1 MINSLTGFPI
11 LDEGMLRAAP
21 FGALPRVVSGFGLSF
36 DSICGDLGLPP
47 ELLADPEAAISA
59 ADAGRLLSACAVRA
73 ALPHVGLLAGKNVGL
88 DTLGPI
94 GVLSREAKDVGAA
107 LRGLILALHMHDR
120 VTVPSLSGT
129 GDVATLSAVSLG
141 ELPVGASEIAD
152 LTMMACRNIVRE
164 LSGPGWSPREVHLAR
179 RRPPDPHPYRRIFGA
194 PVRFDA
200 EHNALLFD
208 ASWLSRPVRKSGDRG
223 RDVLAEVAESHPID
237 LPSRVR
243 RACVG
248 AIIAGDTTI
257 GRLAELAG
265 CSRRSLNRHLAVFGT
280 TARAELLKVK
290 LQMARQLLS
299 ATDLPL
305 TDIASLIGYGDAAAF
320 TRAFRLGTGS
330 APSQWRSRHRR
341 NWPASGI

>member
-21 FGALPRVVSGFGLSF
+21 FGDLPRVVSGFGLSF
-36 DSICGDLGLPP
+36 DSICHDLGLPSD
-47 ELLADPEAAISA
+47 LVADPEAAISVD
-59 ADAGRLLSACAVRA
+59 DAGRLLSACA
-73 ALPHVGLLAGKNVGL
+73 ALPHVGLLVGKNVGL

-94 GVLSREAKDVGAA
+94 GFLSREAKDVGAA
-107 LRGLILALHMHDR
+107 LRGLILSLHMHDR

-141 ELPVGASEIAD
+141 ELPVGAPEIAD

-179 RRPPDPHPYRRIFGA
+179 RRPPDPRPYRRIFGA

-208 ASWLSRPVRKSGDRG
+208 ASWLSQPVRKSGDRG
-223 RDVLAEVAESHPID
+223 HDVLTEVAESHPID
-237 LPSRVR
+237 LPSRIR

-248 AIIAGDTTI
+248 AIIAGDATI